1 MLPFKLESLSFV
13 SYIQPRSRGLFII
26 PHLCISVI
34 YIDAYLWI
42 CFFICEQKYIFGL
55 IYICMYES
63 VCVYIYICAYT
74 YMCMYKH
81 YYIMYNILPYN
92 GHGAKQ
98 WSLYF
103 ANVYKKLV
111 DMDVIWALG
120 YPKGTSIFSLLD
132 DTSSYWFSCSYTNS
146 WDMFIAVLQ
155 VVHRSWVS
163 HEVRGLFL
171 CFYIFEYLG
180 RLPVYVVGCRN
191 RNMIIVL
198 LLGHR
203 QRKNIRDMWRH

>member
-1 MLPFKLESLSFV
+1 MNHEYSSKHCWKNLEKAQTFLGCRKHNVGKLP
-13 SYIQPRSRGLFII
+13 YLF
-26 PHLCISVI
+26 PALNWEFL
-34 YIDAYLWI
+34 AT
-42 CFFICEQKYIFGL
+42 
-55 IYICMYES
+55 MM
-63 VCVYIYICAYT
+63 CVYTC
-74 YMCMYKH
+74 MCMYKH

-120 YPKGTSIFSLLD
+120 YPKGTRIFSLLD